1 MRAISHIRRTPT
13 TTQFGSGGHLE
24 VTVLAATLSYT
35 APPPAKPASSA
46 LTLREGGG
54 EAETKAMELEGELGA
69 STPDPSAPHPH
80 QQPHKLLRECLVRV
94 DLRAWDSAGGGQ
106 AGGQVRK
113 GGSIINLTSSEI
125 QNSTFRI

>member
-35 APPPAKPASSA
+35 APPPSSA
-46 LTLREGGG
+46 MVLREGSGEA
-54 EAETKAMELEGELGA
+54 EAETKTMELDGELEA
-69 STPDPSAPHPH
+69 SIPNPSASHPH

-94 DLRAWDSAGGGQ
+94 DLRAWDSAGGAQ
-106 AGGQVRK
+106 AGGQVRN
-113 GGSIINLTSSEI
+113 GRANLDLRRNIRS
-125 QNSTFRI
+125 